1 MTGAIEFL
9 RKLKV
14 LCDNEQRCTE
24 CPLEK
29 LCIIN
34 GADIKNEADL
44 VRKVMN
50 YETKEA
56 NHE

>member
-14 LCDNEQRCTE
+14 ICDNEQRCTE

-34 GADIKNEADL
+34 GADIKDEPEL
-44 VRKVMN
+44 VRTVMN
-50 YETKEA
+50 YQIEVEK
-56 NHE
+56 

>member
-14 LCDNEQRCTE
+14 ICDNEQRCTE

-34 GADIKNEADL
+34 GADIENEAIL
-44 VRKVMN
+44 VHAVMS
-50 YETKEA
+50 YEIKEVS
-56 NHE
+56 E

>member
-1 MTGAIEFL
+1 MIGAIEFL

-14 LCDNEQRCTE
+14 ICDNEQRCTE

-34 GADIKNEADL
+34 GADIKDEAEL
-44 VRKVMN
+44 VRTVMN
-50 YETKEA
+50 YQIKEES
-56 NHE
+56 HE